1 VNKPPKNYDEVIDWL
16 YQQLPQFQT
25 HGAVAFRP
33 GLEKITRLTQYLGDP
48 QKQYPTLHIGG
59 TNGKGS
65 TSHMMASVLQKAGY
79 RVGLYTSPH
88 LKDFRERIKINGQLI
103 TKGHVVDFIHQH
115 FSFFLEQHP
124 TFFELTVAMAFEIF
138 KIEKVDIAVIEV
150 GMGGRLD
157 ATNIVEPLLSIITN
171 ISLDHTQYLGT
182 DRIQIAKEKAGIIK
196 PHTPVI
202 IGEKDPETAAVFES
216 KAQAVYA
223 PIFYS
228 EDFELPKPLQTDL
241 KGIYQYKNL
250 QTTCTALQQ
259 LKGFEIAPDALENGL
274 TQVAKTTGLMGRW
287 QTISSAPKIIADV
300 SHNEAGFGFLKA
312 QLKGENFNKLHVI
325 IGFVK
330 DKDLKNI
337 LSFLPQEASYYLTQA
352 NVPRSLGV
360 FDLEAIF
367 KETTL
372 RHSTHL
378 SVAAA
383 LESAKD
389 HAEKQDL
396 ILITGSTFVVAEIL

>member
-1 VNKPPKNYDEVIDWL
+1 MNKPPKNYDEVIDWL

-25 HGAVAFRP
+25 HGAAAFRP

-65 TSHMMASVLQKAGY
+65 TSHMLASVLQKAGY

-103 TKGHVVDFIHQH
+103 AKEHVVDFIQQH
-115 FSFFLEQHP
+115 FSFFQEQHP

-182 DRIQIAKEKAGIIK
+182 DRAQIAKEKAGIIK
-196 PHTPVI
+196 PQTPVI

-216 KAQAVYA
+216 KAQAVCA
-223 PIFYS
+223 PIFYA
-228 EDFELPKPLQTDL
+228 EDFELPKPLHTDL
-241 KGIYQYKNL
+241 KGIYQHKNL
-250 QTTCTALQQ
+250 KTTAAALQQ
-259 LKGFEIAPDALENGL
+259 LKGFDIALDALENGL
-274 TQVAKTTGLMGRW
+274 MQVVKTTGLMGRW

-300 SHNEAGFGFLKA
+300 SHNEAGFGFLKT

-337 LSFLPQEASYYLTQA
+337 LSFLPQEATYYLTQA

-383 LESAKD
+383 LESAKH